1 MSTGVGEVV
10 CDRCTCRHSIVTIK
24 PHVLSEMIS
33 SKNQFLTKSKLRRD
47 EARSDMIKLAQIYV
61 SRVGFSNTFWTP
73 ELLKSMIPLQ
83 QPGITLLKRTQPMFV
98 QQMLESPP
106 PRPAFGTG
114 SLQFPMTSTL
124 PVPAPA
130 PIARPSPIISSQD

>member
-24 PHVLSEMIS
+24 PHVLSEMIY

-47 EARSDMIKLAQIYV
+47 EARMDMIKLAQIYV

-83 QPGITLLKRTQPMFV
+83 QPGITLLKKTQPMFV

-106 PRPAFGTG
+106 PPPPPG
-114 SLQFPMTSTL
+114 SWQFPMTSTL

-130 PIARPSPIISSQD
+130 PIARPAPIISSQD